1 MVNEKKIAVLFESIF
16 LGMLIVWILVQAISL
31 LARHESRVFAL
42 ENTILFECHE
52 AYAFGNSDVK
62 EAIAR
67 IVRACADYIDEGD
80 IDDPALV
87 IFMDEVVKRK
97 RGKING

>member
-1 MVNEKKIAVLFESIF
+1 VTSKKKIAVLFESIF

-42 ENTILFECHE
+42 EYTILFECHE
-52 AYAFGNSDVK
+52 AYAFGNSNTK
-62 EAIAR
+62 EAVAR
-67 IVRACADYIDEGD
+67 IVRACADYIDADD

-87 IFMDEVVKRK
+87 IFMNDIAKRK
-97 RGKING
+97 RGENG